1 MAESRPA
8 ADEVA
13 EAPALPAAPGVHPV
27 DKRGLA
33 LILDPLLN
41 KGTCFTEEERD
52 LFGLHGLLPPGI
64 STPEQQEERS
74 YGNYVRA
81 GGDILRYLYLQTLR
95 DRNETL
101 FFRLLVHHLEEMAP
115 IVYTPT
121 VGTVCE
127 QFSQLYRQ
135 TRGLYVSAK
144 DRGRIAHVL
153 RNLPGDDYRV
163 LVVTDNEAVLGLG
176 DLGVGG
182 MGISIGKLALYT
194 AGAGLHPAL
203 TLPVTLDVGT
213 NNKRLL
219 EDPIYLGMRHP
230 RLRGEEYDSLLDEL
244 VDAVAGVF
252 PRALVQW
259 EDFAS
264 ANAFRVYDRHRR
276 RILSF
281 NDDIQGTACV
291 FVAGVRA
298 ALAQVGRRLE
308 DERVVFYGA
317 GAAGGGSAIAI
328 KRAMAAAGVAE
339 IEIHRRVLCLD
350 SRGLILSD
358 RPNLHAYQ
366 REFAADPTL
375 VADWMLDRPD
385 RIGLTDVVRN
395 LKPTILV
402 GASGQPHSFTEDM
415 VRTMLAS
422 CARPLFF
429 PLSNPTS
436 RIEAEPADLIRWTN
450 GAAVVGTG
458 SPFAPVEWN
467 GVQHEIGQGN
477 NALIFPGLGLGAVAV
492 AARELPD
499 VAFLAASQALFEFTG
514 KSRAQGTSI
523 YPPLTRLREVSFAVA
538 CAVGKALIESG
549 VAPSAKL
556 AEVGERVRAM
566 MWEPEYPRYVQAR

>member
-1 MAESRPA
+1 MADPP
-8 ADEVA
+8 VA
-13 EAPALPAAPGVHPV
+13 EAHVQPIA
-27 DKRGLA
+27 KRGLE

-52 LFGLHGLLPPGI
+52 FFGLHGLLPPGV

-74 YGNYVRA
+74 YGNYLRA

-135 TRGLYVSAK
+135 TRGLYVSDR
-144 DRGRIAHVL
+144 DRGRIAGVL
-153 RNLPGDDYRV
+153 RNLPRHDYRV

-213 NNKRLL
+213 NNQRLL
-219 EDPIYLGMRHP
+219 DDPIYLGMRHP
-230 RLRGEEYDSLLDEL
+230 RLRGEAYDSLLDEL
-244 VDAVAGVF
+244 VDAVDEVF
-252 PRALVQW
+252 PGALVQW

-264 ANAFRVYDRHRR
+264 ANAFRVYERYRH

-281 NDDIQGTACV
+281 NDDIQGTASV
-291 FVAGVRA
+291 FVAGVRT

-317 GAAGGGSAIAI
+317 GAAGGGSAIAL
-328 KRAMAAAGVAE
+328 KRAMAAAGVTDADFR
-339 IEIHRRVLCLD
+339 RRVLCLD
-350 SRGLILSD
+350 SHGLLLAS
-358 RPNLHAYQ
+358 RPSLHPYQ
-366 REFAADPTL
+366 HEFAADPAL
-375 VADWMLDRPD
+375 VAGWKLERPD
-385 RIGLTDVVRN
+385 RIALADVVRN
-395 LKPTILV
+395 AKPTILV
-402 GASGQPHSFTEDM
+402 GASGQPGSFTEDM
-415 VRTMLAS
+415 VRTMLAA
-422 CARPLFF
+422 CPRPLFF

-436 RIEAEPADLIRWTN
+436 HIEADPADLLRWTN

-458 SPFAPVEWN
+458 SPFPPVEWN
-467 GVQHEIGQGN
+467 GVRHEIGQGN

-492 AARELPD
+492 NARELTD
-499 VAFLAASQALFEFTG
+499 EAFLAASQALFEFTG
-514 KSRAQGTSI
+514 STRAPGAAI
-523 YPPLTRLREVSFAVA
+523 YPPLTRLREVSYAVA
-538 CAVGKALIESG
+538 CAVGKTLVESG
-549 VAPSAKL
+549 VARHVKAS
-556 AEVGERVRAM
+556 EVPERVRAM
-566 MWEPEYPRYVQAR
+566 MWEPEYPRYVPAR

>member
-1 MAESRPA
+1 MGEPTP
-8 ADEVA
+8 VA
-13 EAPALPAAPGVHPV
+13 EDAERVQKI

-52 LFGLHGLLPPGI
+52 LFGLHGLIPPGI

-74 YGNYVRA
+74 YGNYLRA
-81 GGDILRYLYLQTLR
+81 GGEILRYLYLQALR

-101 FFRLLVHHLEEMAP
+101 FFRLLVNHLEEMAP

-127 QFSQLYRQ
+127 QYSQLYRQ
-135 TRGLYVSAK
+135 TRGLYVSAR
-144 DRGRIAHVL
+144 DRGRVAQLL
-153 RNLPGDDYRV
+153 RNLPRGDYRV

-194 AGAGLHPAL
+194 AGAGVHPAL

-230 RLRGEEYDSLLDEL
+230 RLRGEEYDALLDEL
-244 VDAVAGVF
+244 VDAVSKVF

-264 ANAFRVYDRHRR
+264 ANAFRVYERYRN

-291 FVAGVRA
+291 FVAGVRS
-298 ALAQVGRRLE
+298 ALAQVGRKLA

-317 GAAGGGSAIAI
+317 GAAGGGCALAL
-328 KRAMAAAGVAE
+328 KRALAGAGVSDAE
-339 IEIHRRVLCLD
+339 FRKQVLLLD
-350 SRGLILSD
+350 SHGLMLAD
-358 RPNLHAYQ
+358 RPNLHPFQKEIAGDPSLL
-366 REFAADPTL
+366 REWRVSGPLSLA
-375 VADWMLDRPD
+375 
-385 RIGLTDVVRN
+385 DVVR
-395 LKPTILV
+395 LHRPTILV
-402 GASGQPHSFTEDM
+402 GASGQPGSFTEEIA
-415 VRTMLAS
+415 RTMLAS
-422 CARPLFF
+422 CPRPIFF

-436 RIEAEPADLIRWTN
+436 HIEALPEGLIHWTD
-450 GAAVVGTG
+450 GAAIVGTG
-458 SPFAPVEWN
+458 SPFAPVEWK
-467 GVQHEIGQGN
+467 GVRHEIGQGN

-492 AARELPD
+492 GARHLPD
-499 VAFLAASQALFEFTG
+499 EAFLAASQALYELTARG
-514 KSRAQGTSI
+514 NRGAGAPI
-523 YPPLTRLREVSFAVA
+523 YPPLTRLREISFAVA
-538 CAVGKALIESG
+538 SAVGRTLVESG
-549 VAPSAKL
+549 AAPSMPL
-556 AEVGERVRAM
+556 ADVPARVRAM
-566 MWEPEYPRYVQAR
+566 MWEPEYPRYVPAS

>member
-1 MAESRPA
+1 MGQPTPVTVDAER
-8 ADEVA
+8 VQ
-13 EAPALPAAPGVHPV
+13 HV

-52 LFGLHGLLPPGI
+52 LFGLHGLLPPGV
-64 STPEQQEERS
+64 STAKQQEERS
-74 YGNYVRA
+74 YGNYLRA
-81 GGDILRYLYLQTLR
+81 GGDILRYLYLQALR

-101 FFRLLVHHLEEMAP
+101 FFRLLVNHLEEMAP

-127 QFSQLYRQ
+127 QYSQLYRQ
-135 TRGLYVSAK
+135 TRGLYVSVR
-144 DRGRIAHVL
+144 DRGRVAQL
-153 RNLPGDDYRV
+153 LKNLPRDDYRV

-194 AGAGLHPAL
+194 AGAGVHPAL

-230 RLRGEEYDSLLDEL
+230 RLRGEEYDALLDEL
-244 VDAVAGVF
+244 VDAVSQVF
-252 PRALVQW
+252 PKALVQW

-264 ANAFRVYDRHRR
+264 ANAFKVYERHRN

-291 FVAGVRA
+291 FVAGVRS

-317 GAAGGGSAIAI
+317 GAAGGGCSLAL
-328 KRAMAAAGVAE
+328 KRAMAAAGVSDAE
-339 IEIHRRVLCLD
+339 FRRRVLLLD
-350 SRGLILSD
+350 SHGLILAD
-358 RPNLHAYQ
+358 RPTLPSFQKEIAG
-366 REFAADPTL
+366 DPAL
-375 VADWMLDRPD
+375 LSEWKVDRGSFL
-385 RIGLTDVVRN
+385 GLADVVR
-395 LKPTILV
+395 LHRPTILV
-402 GASGQPHSFTEDM
+402 GASGQPGSFTEEI

-422 CARPLFF
+422 CARPIFF

-436 RIEAEPADLIRWTN
+436 HIEALPEDLIRWTD
-450 GAAVVGTG
+450 GTAVVGTG
-458 SPFAPVEWN
+458 SPFAPVEWK
-467 GVQHEIGQGN
+467 GVRHEIGQGN

-492 AARELPD
+492 GAKHLPD
-499 VAFLAASQALFEFTG
+499 EAFLAASNALFELNA
-514 KSRAQGTSI
+514 KNRSPGTPI

-538 CAVGKALIESG
+538 CAVAKALVETG
-549 VAPSAKL
+549 AAPSL
-556 AEVGERVRAM
+556 PVAEVPARVRAT
-566 MWEPEYPRYVQAR
+566 MWEPEYPRYLPARSGP

>member
-1 MAESRPA
+1 MAEPTPVVEDQER
-8 ADEVA
+8 VQY
-13 EAPALPAAPGVHPV
+13 V

-41 KGTCFTEEERD
+41 KGTCFSEEERD
-52 LFGLHGLLPPGI
+52 LFGLHGLLPPGV
-64 STPEQQEERS
+64 STAKQQEDRS
-74 YGNYVRA
+74 YGNYLRA
-81 GGDILRYLYLQTLR
+81 GGEILRYLYLQALR

-101 FFRLLVHHLEEMAP
+101 FFRLLVNHLEEMAP

-127 QFSQLYRQ
+127 QYSQLYRQ
-135 TRGLYVSAK
+135 TRGLYISAR
-144 DRGRIAHVL
+144 DRGRVVQLL
-153 RNLPGDDYRV
+153 RNLPRDDYRV

-194 AGAGLHPAL
+194 AGAGVHPAL

-213 NNKRLL
+213 NNQRLL
-219 EDPIYLGMRHP
+219 DDPIYLGMRHP

-244 VDAVAGVF
+244 VDAVSKVF

-264 ANAFRVYDRHRR
+264 GNAFRVYERHKN

-291 FVAGVRA
+291 FVAGVRS

-308 DERVVFYGA
+308 NERVVFYGA
-317 GAAGGGSAIAI
+317 GAAGGGCARAL
-328 KRAMAAAGVAE
+328 KHAMAAAGVSDAE
-339 IEIHRRVLCLD
+339 FRRRVLLLD
-350 SRGLILSD
+350 SHGLILAD
-358 RPNLHAYQ
+358 RPSLHSFQ
-366 REFAADPTL
+366 REIAGDPAL
-375 VADWMLDRPD
+375 PAQWKVESGRQL
-385 RIGLTDVVRN
+385 GLAEVVR
-395 LKPTILV
+395 LHKPTILV
-402 GASGQPHSFTEDM
+402 GASGQPGSFTEDI

-422 CARPLFF
+422 CPRPIFF

-436 RIEAEPADLIRWTN
+436 HIEALPEDLIRWTD
-450 GAAVVGTG
+450 GAAVIGTG
-458 SPFAPVEWN
+458 SPFAPIEWK
-467 GVQHEIGQGN
+467 GVRHQIGQGN

-492 AARELPD
+492 GARTLPD
-499 VAFLAASQALFEFTG
+499 EAFLAAAQALYELN
-514 KSRAQGTSI
+514 AQNRGPDAPI

-538 CAVGKALIESG
+538 CAVGQALVESG
-549 VAPSAKL
+549 AAPGVSL
-556 AEVGERVRAM
+556 ADVPARVRAM
-566 MWEPEYPRYVQAR
+566 TWEPEYPRYLPAR

>member
-1 MAESRPA
+1 MGEPTP
-8 ADEVA
+8 VA
-13 EAPALPAAPGVHPV
+13 LDTERVQRI

-52 LFGLHGLLPPGI
+52 LFGLHGLIPPGI
-64 STPEQQEERS
+64 STAEQQEDRS
-74 YGNYVRA
+74 YGNYLRA
-81 GGDILRYLYLQTLR
+81 GGEILRYLYLQALR

-101 FFRLLVHHLEEMAP
+101 FFRLLVNHLEEMAP

-127 QFSQLYRQ
+127 QYSQLYRQ
-135 TRGLYVSAK
+135 TRGLYISAR
-144 DRGRIAHVL
+144 DRGRVAQLL
-153 RNLPGDDYRV
+153 RNLPRDDYRV

-194 AGAGLHPAL
+194 AGAGVHPAL

-230 RLRGEEYDSLLDEL
+230 RLRGEEYDALLDEL
-244 VDAVAGVF
+244 VDAVSKVF

-264 ANAFRVYDRHRR
+264 ANAFRVYERHRS

-291 FVAGVRA
+291 FVAGVRS
-298 ALAQVGRRLE
+298 ALAQVGRVLAE
-308 DERVVFYGA
+308 ERVVFYGA
-317 GAAGGGSAIAI
+317 GAAGGGCALAL
-328 KRAMAAAGVAE
+328 KRAMAAAGVSDAE
-339 IEIHRRVLCLD
+339 FRRRVLLLD
-350 SRGLILSD
+350 SHGLMLSD
-358 RPNLHAYQ
+358 RSNLHPFQKEIAG
-366 REFAADPTL
+366 DP
-375 VADWMLDRPD
+375 
-385 RIGLTDVVRN
+385 GLLAEWKARGPLSLADVVR
-395 LKPTILV
+395 LHRPTILV
-402 GASGQPHSFTEDM
+402 GASGQPGSFTEEIA
-415 VRTMLAS
+415 RTMLAS
-422 CARPLFF
+422 CPRPIFF

-436 RIEAEPADLIRWTN
+436 HIEALPEDLIHWTD
-450 GAAVVGTG
+450 GAAIVGTG
-458 SPFAPVEWN
+458 SPFAPVEWK
-467 GVQHEIGQGN
+467 GVRHEIGQGN

-492 AARELPD
+492 GARHLPD
-499 VAFLAASQALFEFTG
+499 EAFLAAAQALYELNAKNRG
-514 KSRAQGTSI
+514 PGAPI

-538 CAVGKALIESG
+538 CAVGKALVESG
-549 VAPSAKL
+549 AAPAIPL
-556 AEVGERVRAM
+556 ADVPARVRAT
-566 MWEPEYPRYVQAR
+566 MWEPEYPRYVPA

>member
-1 MAESRPA
+1 MAEPTP
-8 ADEVA
+8 VA
-13 EAPALPAAPGVHPV
+13 EDQERVQHV

-52 LFGLHGLLPPGI
+52 LFGLHGLLPPGV
-64 STPEQQEERS
+64 STAEQQEDRS
-74 YGNYVRA
+74 YGNYLRA
-81 GGDILRYLYLQTLR
+81 GGDILRYLYLQALR

-101 FFRLLVHHLEEMAP
+101 FFRLLVNHLEEMAP

-127 QFSQLYRQ
+127 QYSQLYRQ
-135 TRGLYVSAK
+135 TRGLYVSARDK
-144 DRGRIAHVL
+144 GRVGELL
-153 RNLPGDDYRV
+153 RNLPRDDYRV

-194 AGAGLHPAL
+194 AGAGVHPAL

-244 VDAVAGVF
+244 VDAVSKVF
-252 PRALVQW
+252 PKALVQW

-264 ANAFRVYDRHRR
+264 ANAFRVYERHRN

-317 GAAGGGSAIAI
+317 GAAGGGCALAL
-328 KRAMAAAGVAE
+328 KRAMAQAGVSDAE
-339 IEIHRRVLCLD
+339 FRRRVLLLD
-350 SRGLILSD
+350 SHGLILAD
-358 RPNLHAYQ
+358 RPTLHSFQKEIAG
-366 REFAADPTL
+366 DPGL
-375 VADWMLDRPD
+375 LSEWKVDRGQSL
-385 RIGLTDVVRN
+385 GLAEVVR
-395 LKPTILV
+395 LHRPTILV
-402 GASGQPHSFTEDM
+402 GASGQPASFTEEI

-422 CARPLFF
+422 CSRPIFF

-436 RIEAEPADLIRWTN
+436 HIEALPEDLIRWTD

-458 SPFAPVEWN
+458 SPFAPVEWK
-467 GVQHEIGQGN
+467 GVRHEIGQGN
-477 NALIFPGLGLGAVAV
+477 NALIFPGLGLGAIAV
-492 AARELPD
+492 GARHLPD
-499 VAFLAASQALFEFTG
+499 EAFLAAANALFELNAKNRG
-514 KSRAQGTSI
+514 AGTAI

-538 CAVGKALIESG
+538 CAVGKALVESG
-549 VAPSAKL
+549 AAPGVT
-556 AEVGERVRAM
+556 VGEVPARVRAT
-566 MWEPEYPRYVQAR
+566 MWEPEYPRYVPAR